1 MANRTALA
9 TEIYNVLNTT
19 ANANATEKQKLRDRA
34 VRLYPNHWQN
44 FLTAN
49 TLNDTVANRLRFVA
63 WMVVVGYL
71 TDIFKAGQARE
82 YDDTR
87 PAAEEL

>member
-1 MANRTALA
+1 MADRMALA
-9 TEIYNVLNTT
+9 TEKYNLLNATT
-19 ANANATEKQKLRDRA
+19 ALSATEKQKLRDRM

-49 TLNDTVANRLRFVA
+49 TLNDTAANRLRFVA
-63 WMVVVGYL
+63 YMEVFGYL
-71 TDIFKAGQARE
+71 TDIFKAGGQRE
-82 YDDTR
+82 YDDAR